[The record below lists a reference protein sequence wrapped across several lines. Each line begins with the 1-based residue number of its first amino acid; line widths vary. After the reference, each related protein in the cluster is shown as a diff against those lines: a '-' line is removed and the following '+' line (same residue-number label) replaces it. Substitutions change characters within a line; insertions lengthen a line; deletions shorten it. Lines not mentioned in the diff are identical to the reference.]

1 LLALLGLNLAAE
13 RRGNSEFRETHSKLA
28 ILTAIMFREQAV
40 RRFDIK
46 QTSKS
51 AAETIHAFAD
61 QQLAQADSLA
71 S

>member
-1 LLALLGLNLAAE
+1 M
-13 RRGNSEFRETHSKLA
+13 LA